1 MRRTGPTPI
10 IRREQ
15 YKIQNQKRTL
25 QNVQQKGTVQNPTL
39 GANNIQSTIRREH
52 YTIQKKERTVKGKE
66 AKIRRE

>member
-1 MRRTGPTPI
+1 MRTGPTPI

-25 QNVQQKGTVQNPTL
+25 QNVQNKGTVQNPNL
-39 GANNIQSTIRREH
+39 GANSIKSTIRREH
-52 YTIQKKERTVKGKE
+52 YTIHKKVRTLKGKE

>member
-1 MRRTGPTPI
+1 MRTGPTPI

-25 QNVQQKGTVQNPTL
+25 QNVQKKGTVQNPNL
-39 GANNIQSTIRREH
+39 GANSIKSTIRREH
-52 YTIQKKERTVKGKE
+52 YTIHKKVRTLKGKE